1 VRTFRDKAAFWQNL
15 KLHALALNIRSNP
28 QASDKIQVAQQLITN
43 KEKELELNKVKSA
56 QNSLNVVK
64 DTLLNSEVFNK
75 VFVDENLFSELGPEE
90 FFKRLNSA
98 FKWNE
103 ASREP
108 SARRADLDSTL
119 NKVTENQEIK
129 QLINQQLEKTKV
141 LKVKL
146 DEVKDELFSD

>member
-1 VRTFRDKAAFWQNL
+1 M
-15 KLHALALNIRSNP
+15 
-28 QASDKIQVAQQLITN
+28 
-43 KEKELELNKVKSA
+43 ELLKVKSA
-56 QNSLNVVK
+56 SNSLTVVK
-64 DTLLNSEVFNK
+64 DTLLNSEVFSK
-75 VFVDENLFSELGPEE
+75 VFVDDNLFTELSPEE
-90 FFKRLNSA
+90 FLKRLNSA

-103 ASREP
+103 SSKDPMSKRPE
-108 SARRADLDSTL
+108 LDAVL